1 MDASYLQKLAF
12 KTAMMFVLVG
22 ALNWGLIGAFRINLV
37 DRIFGKGAFAAK
49 VVYVVVGLC
58 ALAIAF
64 NRDTYLP
71 FLGES
76 VFPCS
81 VLGDQVP
88 PGATRSVQVKAEP
101 GTKVVYWAT
110 EPGEDR
116 GVLPDWKIAY
126 GKFMN
131 AGVTTTD
138 ASGVATL
145 KVREPQ
151 PYTVPFKGRL
161 EPHVHFRVCGQTGF
175 VGRIKIVFLEDGRVE
190 GFEGY

>member
-1 MDASYLQKLAF
+1 MDASYMQKLGF
-12 KTAMMFVLVG
+12 KMAMAVVLLG
-22 ALNWGLIGAFRINLV
+22 AVNWGLLGAFRVNLV
-37 DRIFGKGAFAAK
+37 ERVFGKGALAAK
-49 VVYVVVGLC
+49 AVYVLVGLC

-88 PGATRSVQVKAEP
+88 PGATRTVQVRADP
-101 GTKVVYWAT
+101 GSKVVYWAT
-110 EPGEDR
+110 EPGD
-116 GVLPDWKIAY
+116 GVSDWKVAY
-126 GKFMN
+126 GQFAN

-138 ASGVATL
+138 ATGVAIL

-151 PYTVPFKGRL
+151 SYSVPFKGHL
-161 EPHVHFRVCGQTGF
+161 EPHVHFRVCGPTGF
-175 VGRIKIVFLEDGRVE
+175 VGRIKTVFLADGRVE
-190 GFEGY
+190 GFQGY